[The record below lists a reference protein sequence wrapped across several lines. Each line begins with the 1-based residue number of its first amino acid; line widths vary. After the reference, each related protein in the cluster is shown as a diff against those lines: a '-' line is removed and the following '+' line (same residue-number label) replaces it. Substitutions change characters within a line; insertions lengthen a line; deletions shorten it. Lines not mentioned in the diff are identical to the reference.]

1 MTTRTSGVVRL
12 LMALVVATACGSG
25 PSTVAT
31 TNPTP
36 ATVLD
41 DHFGFIAGN
50 TVRVESS
57 AKPLFVLPI
66 PSDTA
71 GVVSPDGR
79 RLAYLADNQLH
90 VINIASAAQPRS
102 TLSLRPPL
110 EASPLA
116 WSSDRP

>member
-71 GVVSPDGR
+71 GRGSADGR
-79 RLAYLADNQLH
+79 RPAYLAANQLPGL
-90 VINIASAAQPRS
+90 NIPSGAPPV
-102 TLSLRPPL
+102 TPLSLSAL
-110 EASPLA
+110 EGGMHLA
-116 WSSDRP
+116 R

>member
-57 AKPLFVLPI
+57 AKPLFVLPV
-66 PSDTA
+66 PSHTA
-71 GVVSPDGR
+71 GVVSPYGR
-79 RLAYLADNQLH
+79 PLAYLAGNHAHL
-90 VINIASAAQPRS
+90 INIPSAAQA
-102 TLSLRPPL
+102 
-110 EASPLA
+110 E
-116 WSSDRP
+116 

>member
-66 PSDTA
+66 PSDTP
-71 GVVSPDGR
+71 GVVSPRGR
-79 RLAYLADNQLH
+79 RRAYLADNQLH
-90 VINIASAAQPRS
+90 VINIGSGPPPR
-102 TLSLRPPL
+102 TLLPPTAL
-110 EASPLA
+110 VAPMPRA
-116 WSSDRP
+116 

>member
-1 MTTRTSGVVRL
+1 MTTRTSGVFRL

-71 GVVSPDGR
+71 GRGSPAGPA
-79 RLAYLADNQLH
+79 LAYLADNPLH
-90 VINIASAAQPRS
+90 GVNTASGSR
-102 TLSLRPPL
+102 
-110 EASPLA
+110 
-116 WSSDRP
+116 

>member
-71 GVVSPDGR
+71 GVGSPDR
-79 RLAYLADNQLH
+79 RRPAYLADNQLH
-90 VINIASAAQPRS
+90 VINTAPGCPPRNPP
-102 TLSLRPPL
+102 SLNAP
-110 EASPLA
+110 
-116 WSSDRP
+116 